1 MNTPQQ
7 LLNIGFITAM
17 CTERA
22 LAAAKVADS
31 IDTKLHPE
39 LRDVAEEL
47 LANADAFY
55 AIVAFYRAHNT
66 TPAKQ
71 PPMIERL
78 EAMKANAYDAQD
90 RAAHGAASVAKK
102 GGV

>member
-7 LLNIGFITAM
+7 LLSIGFIAAM

-22 LAAAKVADS
+22 QAAAKVADG
-31 IDTKLHPE
+31 IDTALHPE

-47 LANADAFY
+47 LANADAFH
-55 AIVAFYRAHNT
+55 AIAHWYRAHNT

-71 PPMIERL
+71 PPMVARL
-78 EAMKANAYDAQD
+78 AEYRQALAEDRQRVA
-90 RAAHGAASVAKK
+90 RAAQHGD
-102 GGV
+102 GGR